1 MNLSNRKFTRL
12 MSAVFAVILAM
23 TVLMPANQASAA
35 ENDALGINAKGA
47 ILVEASTGK
56 ILYGKNSDELLPIAS
71 MAKIMTAYL
80 VLEAIDKGK
89 IKWDQT
95 YTPSEYV
102 YKISQN
108 RGLSNVPL
116 RKDGIYNVKELY
128 EAMSIYSANGAAI
141 SLAEI
146 IAGSESNFVK
156 LMNDKAKE
164 LGLKN
169 FEFVNSTGLENG
181 DLAGMHPEGTTADAE
196 NKLSARDMALLS
208 QKLIN
213 DYPEYLD
220 TASTPRKVFREG
232 TEDAIKMD
240 NWNWM
245 LKGLLFE
252 TEGVDGLK
260 TGSTDSA
267 GSSFTATAERNGMRI
282 ITVVL
287 NAKGEGGDLRTPR
300 FKETKKMIDYAYNN
314 FTMEEVYPENYQIKK
329 KSNLSVVK
337 GKEKEVTVETNEP
350 LNLVVKRGEKES
362 YEPSYVFDQ
371 KKVNADNEVQAPVKK
386 GEKIGYMTVKYTGKG
401 EDLGFLE
408 EKSDANVDL
417 VTKSGVEKA
426 NWFVLSMRGIGGFFG
441 GLWGTVTDTVTGWF

>member
-1 MNLSNRKFTRL
+1 MSNMKFKRLLSVLFA
-12 MSAVFAVILAM
+12 AVL
-23 TVLMPANQASAA
+23 TVTVVLPAAQASAA
-35 ENDALGINAKGA
+35 ENDAVGVNAKGA

-56 ILYGKNSDELLPIAS
+56 ILYGKNADDLLPIAS
-71 MAKIMTAYL
+71 MAKIMTEYL
-80 VLEAIDKGK
+80 VLEAVNKGK

-95 YTPSEYV
+95 YTPSDYV
-102 YKISQN
+102 YRISQN

-116 RKDGIYNVKELY
+116 RKDGTYNVKELY

-141 SLAEI
+141 ALAEI
-146 IAGSESNFVK
+146 VSGSESNFVK
-156 LMNDKAKE
+156 LMNEKAKE

-181 DLAGMHPEGTTADAE
+181 DLAGMHPDGTTADAE
-196 NKLSARDMALLS
+196 NKMSARDMALLS
-208 QKLIN
+208 QKLIIE
-213 DYPEYLD
+213 YPEVLD

-245 LKGLLFE
+245 LEGLLFE

-260 TGSTDSA
+260 TGSTKSA
-267 GSSFTATAERNGMRI
+267 GSSFTATAERNGMRV

-287 NAKGEGGDLRTPR
+287 NAASDDGSLHTPR

-314 FTMEEVYPENYQIKK
+314 FKMEEVYPENYQIKN
-329 KSNLSVVK
+329 KSDLSVVK
-337 GKEKEVTVETNEP
+337 GKEKEVAVATKES
-350 LNLVVKRGEKES
+350 LNLVVKNGEKES
-362 YEPSYVFDQ
+362 YEPNYVFDQ

-401 EDLGFLE
+401 QDLGFLE
-408 EKSDANVDL
+408 EKSEANVDI
-417 VTKSGVEKA
+417 VTKSAVEKA

>member
-1 MNLSNRKFTRL
+1 MNLSNMKFKRL
-12 MSAVFAVILAM
+12 LSVLFAAVL
-23 TVLMPANQASAA
+23 TVTVVLPAAQASAA
-35 ENDALGINAKGA
+35 ENDAVGVNAKGA

-56 ILYGKNSDELLPIAS
+56 ILYGKNADDLLPIAS
-71 MAKIMTAYL
+71 MAKIMTEYL
-80 VLEAIDKGK
+80 VLEAVNKGK

-95 YTPSEYV
+95 YTPSDYV
-102 YKISQN
+102 YRISQN

-116 RKDGIYNVKELY
+116 RKDGTYNVKELY

-141 SLAEI
+141 ALAEI
-146 IAGSESNFVK
+146 VSGSESNFVK
-156 LMNDKAKE
+156 LMNEKAKE

-181 DLAGMHPEGTTADAE
+181 DLAGMHPDGTTADAE
-196 NKLSARDMALLS
+196 NKMSARDMALLS
-208 QKLIN
+208 QKLIIE
-213 DYPEYLD
+213 YPEVLD

-245 LKGLLFE
+245 LEGLLFE

-260 TGSTDSA
+260 TGSTKSA
-267 GSSFTATAERNGMRI
+267 GSSFTATAERNGMRV

-287 NAKGEGGDLRTPR
+287 NAASDDGSLHTPR

-314 FTMEEVYPENYQIKK
+314 FKMEEVYPENYQIKN
-329 KSNLSVVK
+329 KSDLSVVK
-337 GKEKEVTVETNEP
+337 GKEKEVAVATKES
-350 LNLVVKRGEKES
+350 LNLVVKNGEKES
-362 YEPSYVFDQ
+362 YEPNYVFDQ

-401 EDLGFLE
+401 QDLGFLE
-408 EKSDANVDL
+408 EKSEANVDI
-417 VTKSGVEKA
+417 VTKSAVEKA

>member
-1 MNLSNRKFTRL
+1 MNLSNMKFKRL
-12 MSAVFAVILAM
+12 LSVLLAAVLAITVIL
-23 TVLMPANQASAA
+23 PAAQASAA
-35 ENDALGINAKGA
+35 ENDAVGVNAKGA

-56 ILYGKNSDELLPIAS
+56 ILYGKNADDLLPIAS
-71 MAKIMTAYL
+71 MAKIMTEYL
-80 VLEAIDKGK
+80 VLEAVDKGK

-95 YTPSEYV
+95 YTPSDYV
-102 YKISQN
+102 YRISQN

-116 RKDGIYNVKELY
+116 RKDGTYNVKELY

-141 SLAEI
+141 ALAEI
-146 IAGSESNFVK
+146 VSGSESNFVK
-156 LMNDKAKE
+156 LMNEKAKE

-181 DLAGMHPEGTTADAE
+181 DLAGMHPDGTTADAE
-196 NKLSARDMALLS
+196 NKMSARDMALLS

-213 DYPEYLD
+213 DYPEVLE

-245 LKGLLFE
+245 LEGLLFE

-260 TGSTDSA
+260 TGSTKSA
-267 GSSFTATAERNGMRI
+267 GSSFTATAERNGMRV

-287 NAKGEGGDLRTPR
+287 NAASDDGSLHTPR

-314 FTMEEVYPENYQIKK
+314 FKMEEVYPENYQIKN
-329 KSNLSVVK
+329 KSDLSVVK
-337 GKEKEVTVETNEP
+337 GKEKEVAVATKEP
-350 LNLVVKRGEKES
+350 LNLVVKNGEKES
-362 YEPSYVFDQ
+362 YEPNYVFDQ

-401 EDLGFLE
+401 QDLGFLE
-408 EKSDANVDL
+408 EKSEANVDL

>member
-1 MNLSNRKFTRL
+1 MNLSNMKLKRL
-12 MSAVFAVILAM
+12 LSVLFAAVLAI
-23 TVLMPANQASAA
+23 TVVLPASQTFAA
-35 ENDALGINAKGA
+35 ENDAVGVNAKGA

-56 ILYGKNSDELLPIAS
+56 ILYGKNADELLPIAS
-71 MAKIMTAYL
+71 MAKIMTEYL
-80 VLEAIDKGK
+80 VLEAVDKGK

-116 RKDGIYNVKELY
+116 RKDGTYNVKELY

-141 SLAEI
+141 ALAEI
-146 IAGSESNFVK
+146 VSGSESNFVK
-156 LMNDKAKE
+156 LMNEKAKE

-181 DLAGMHPEGTTADAE
+181 DLAGMHPDGTTADAE
-196 NKLSARDMALLS
+196 NKMSAQDMALLS

-213 DYPEYLD
+213 DYPEVLD

-245 LKGLLFE
+245 LEGLLFE

-260 TGSTDSA
+260 TGSTKSA
-267 GSSFTATAERNGMRI
+267 GSSFTATAERNGMRV

-287 NAKGEGGDLRTPR
+287 NAASDDGSLHTPR

-314 FTMEEVYPENYQIKK
+314 FKMEEVYPENYQIKN
-329 KSNLSVVK
+329 KSDLSVVK
-337 GKEKEVTVETNEP
+337 GKEKEVAVATKEP
-350 LNLVVKRGEKES
+350 LNLVVKNGEKES

-401 EDLGFLE
+401 QDLGFLE
-408 EKSDANVDL
+408 EKSDANVDII
-417 VTKSGVEKA
+417 TKSGVEKA

-441 GLWGTVTDTVTGWF
+441 SLWGTVTDTVTGWF

>member
-1 MNLSNRKFTRL
+1 MSNMKFKRLLSVL
-12 MSAVFAVILAM
+12 LAAVLAITVIL
-23 TVLMPANQASAA
+23 PATQASAA
-35 ENDALGINAKGA
+35 ENDAVGVNAKGA

-56 ILYGKNSDELLPIAS
+56 ILYGKNADDLLPIAS
-71 MAKIMTAYL
+71 MAKIMTEYL
-80 VLEAIDKGK
+80 VLEAVDKGK

-95 YTPSEYV
+95 YTPSDYV
-102 YKISQN
+102 YRISQN

-116 RKDGIYNVKELY
+116 RKDGTYNVKELY

-141 SLAEI
+141 ALAEI
-146 IAGSESNFVK
+146 VSGSESNFVK
-156 LMNDKAKE
+156 LMNEKAKE

-181 DLAGMHPEGTTADAE
+181 DLAGMHPDGTTADAE
-196 NKLSARDMALLS
+196 NKMSARDMALLS
-208 QKLIN
+208 QKLII
-213 DYPEYLD
+213 DYPEVLE
-220 TASTPRKVFREG
+220 TASTPRKIFREG

-245 LKGLLFE
+245 LEGLLFE

-260 TGSTDSA
+260 TGSTKSA
-267 GSSFTATAERNGMRI
+267 GSSFTATAERNGMRV

-287 NAKGEGGDLRTPR
+287 NAASDDGSLHTPR

-314 FTMEEVYPENYQIKK
+314 FKMEEVYPANYQIKN
-329 KSNLSVVK
+329 KSDLSVVK
-337 GKEKEVTVETNEP
+337 GKEKEVAVATKEP
-350 LNLVVKRGEKES
+350 LNLVVKNGEKES
-362 YEPSYVFDQ
+362 YEPNYVFDQ

-386 GEKIGYMTVKYTGKG
+386 GEKIGYMTVKYKGKG
-401 EDLGFLE
+401 QDLGFLE
-408 EKSDANVDL
+408 EKSDANVDI

>member
-1 MNLSNRKFTRL
+1 MNLSNMKFKRL
-12 MSAVFAVILAM
+12 LSVLLAAVLAI
-23 TVLMPANQASAA
+23 TVVLPAAQASAA
-35 ENDALGINAKGA
+35 ENDAVGVNAKGA

-56 ILYGKNSDELLPIAS
+56 ILYGKNADDLLPIAS
-71 MAKIMTAYL
+71 MAKIMTEYL
-80 VLEAIDKGK
+80 VLEAVNKGK

-95 YTPSEYV
+95 YTPSDYV
-102 YKISQN
+102 YRISQN

-116 RKDGIYNVKELY
+116 RKDGTYNVKELY

-141 SLAEI
+141 ALAEI
-146 IAGSESNFVK
+146 VSGSESNFVK
-156 LMNDKAKE
+156 LMNEKAKE

-181 DLAGMHPEGTTADAE
+181 DLAGMHPDGTTADAE
-196 NKLSARDMALLS
+196 NKMSARDMALLS
-208 QKLIN
+208 QKLII
-213 DYPEYLD
+213 DYPEVLE
-220 TASTPRKVFREG
+220 TASTPRKIFREG

-245 LKGLLFE
+245 LEGLLFE

-260 TGSTDSA
+260 TGSTKSA
-267 GSSFTATAERNGMRI
+267 GSSFTATAERNGMRV

-287 NAKGEGGDLRTPR
+287 NAASDDGSLHTPR

-314 FTMEEVYPENYQIKK
+314 FKMEEVYPADYQIKN
-329 KSNLSVVK
+329 KSDLSVVK
-337 GKEKEVTVETNEP
+337 GKEKEVAVATKEP
-350 LNLVVKRGEKES
+350 LNLVVKNGEKES
-362 YEPSYVFDQ
+362 YEPNYVFDQ

-386 GEKIGYMTVKYTGKG
+386 GEKIGYMTVKYKGKG
-401 EDLGFLE
+401 QDLGFLE
-408 EKSDANVDL
+408 EKSDANVDI